1 MGLAL
6 SIRKAEPMP
15 HETGRCYRAT
25 ACVTFPQ
32 IGAYADNFVESIA
45 THDMTIDQ
53 RDGVYE
59 IGSAFGRARFAP
71 RQGGFDLTVEADDP
85 GALNRL
91 KHALVGP
98 IGFIAAREQIDIVWK
113 GDHAEP
119 ALPDDLRILT
129 VAEIENLT
137 PRLRRILFHGDNLG
151 RYDRDDQFHC
161 RLIFQPRGIRDPR
174 WPMLDH
180 RGHVV
185 WPDGEAVPTRVYT
198 IRHINAEAGELSI
211 DFALHADPG
220 PATRW
225 ALDARP
231 GDIVGVLGPAAQ
243 APKSGEFYCL
253 IGDETALPG
262 IARILETLPVTARG
276 HAFVEVNGADDQI
289 PLLCPSALEIRW
301 IHREGRPAG
310 TTTLLAE
317 ALQTVEWPLDW
328 QKTSVWGGC
337 EHRAFSTIYRY
348 LKHHIG
354 LPRDRIVFYSHWHRL
369 LSEEDIIAKGAEA
382 YLPD

>member
-1 MGLAL
+1 
-6 SIRKAEPMP
+6 MP
-15 HETGRCYRAT
+15 HETGRSYRAT
-25 ACVTFPQ
+25 ASVTFPQ
-32 IGAYADNFVESIA
+32 IAAYAEDFVESIA
-45 THDMTIDQ
+45 THDMTINQ

-71 RQGGFDLTVEADDP
+71 RQGGFDLTVEAGDP

-98 IGFIAAREQIDIVWK
+98 IGFIAAREHFDIIWK

-129 VAEIENLT
+129 VAAVEDLT
-137 PRLRRILFHGDNLG
+137 PSMRRVLFRGDNLG
-151 RYDRDDQFHC
+151 RYDRDDQLHC
-161 RLIFQPRGIRDPR
+161 RLIFQPRATTNPR

-198 IRHINAEAGELSI
+198 IRRIDSEAGELVV
-211 DFALHADPG
+211 DFALHANPG

-225 ALDARP
+225 ALAARP
-231 GDIVGVLGPAAQ
+231 GDMVGVLGPAAH
-243 APKSGEFYCL
+243 APKPADFYIL
-253 IGDETALPG
+253 LGDETALPG
-262 IARILETLPVTARG
+262 IARILETLPATARG
-276 HAFVEVNGADDQI
+276 HAFIEVNGPEDQI
-289 PLLCPSALEIRW
+289 PLICPPALDLCWL
-301 IHREGRPAG
+301 HRQGRAAG
-310 TTTLLAE
+310 TTTLLVE
-317 ALQTVEWPLDW
+317 ALETVDWPADW
-328 QKTSVWGGC
+328 QQTSLWGGC

-348 LKHHIG
+348 LRHQTG
-354 LPRDRIVFYSHWHRL
+354 LPRDRIVFYSHWHRS
-369 LSEEDIIAKGAEA
+369 LSEEEIIAKGAEA